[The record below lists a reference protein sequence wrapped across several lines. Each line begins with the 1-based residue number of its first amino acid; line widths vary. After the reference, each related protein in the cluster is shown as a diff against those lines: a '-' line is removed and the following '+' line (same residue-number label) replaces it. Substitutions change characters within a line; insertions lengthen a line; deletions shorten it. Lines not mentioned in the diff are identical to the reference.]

1 MPSVESDN
9 TSLLFM
15 IFASLVCSIPTP
27 LCIRSIGVDLCSLD
41 GLVPVGSS
49 SKLFY
54 FRKYFFEELE
64 GRKRS
69 SVIAKTAQV
78 VWGPVSCMFSKL
90 AEMGQVRD

>member
-15 IFASLVCSIPTP
+15 IFASLVCSLPTP
-27 LCIRSIGVDLCSLD
+27 LRIRYIGVDVCSMD

-54 FRKYFFEELE
+54 ISVCLFFEELE
-64 GRKRS
+64 GR
-69 SVIAKTAQV
+69 I
-78 VWGPVSCMFSKL
+78 
-90 AEMGQVRD
+90 